1 MASNTKYLILDDVC
15 YSTQLVIAEL
25 MGKLYVDWCE
35 NPDKIVTEEDKENFL
50 TSKALLEIILK
61 DERNL
66 DRYSLFN
73 AFMTRF
79 MWSYLNVD
87 ESFLNWLLSKFTN
100 IEDIPVRVSGIMAI
114 IGVPEVLCVY
124 QPSNTVELLV
134 LKKLN
139 LLGVLPNLIT
149 DEEMGNRLKREK
161 LQYSTKEERSSIF
174 TANELLL
181 DSLHDDFVM
190 LAPIN
195 FPWIKDRAVVAVETW
210 VLDKEPKEEDKNKE
224 EFKNEHDRES
234 GTTEED
240 TFGDKSHSDEQ

>member
-35 NPDKIVTEEDKENFL
+35 NPDKMVTEETFL
-50 TSKALLEIILK
+50 VCKALLEITLK

-79 MWSYLNVD
+79 MWAYLNVD
-87 ESFLNWLLSKFTN
+87 DEFLNWLLSKFTN

-181 DSLHDDFVM
+181 DALHDDFVM

-210 VLDKEPKEEDKNKE
+210 VLDKPKEEAKNKE

-234 GTTEED
+234 GTTEEN
-240 TFGDKSHSDEQ
+240 TFGDKSHSDE